1 MTDPNLTAMSQ
12 MFELIAPLA
21 PWTPALEECPRCEV
35 CAVPLNIEDDDSPR
49 CLPCRVDEDGGADR

>member
-1 MTDPNLTAMSQ
+1 MLVPPDAVGSLT
-12 MFELIAPLA
+12 
-21 PWTPALEECPRCEV
+21 RCDV